1 MKNIIKIALLFTV
14 MGSYGQT
21 TTKNYVKETTRRTAS
36 VNTGGGFVITAP
48 ANTHIS
54 ITTYYD
60 GLGRPVQI
68 VDQNSSPEDNKNIV
82 THIEYE
88 KNIGQTKQYLPF
100 LTTGYTTTS
109 SGGSF
114 PIVTT
119 TYKSDFVT
127 DAQPQ
132 TLSFYET
139 YNEWTPNPYSENR
152 KEASPRQRVLET
164 GFPGEPWAAS
174 IPSYYEA
181 SGWEA
186 SDWEAGNL
194 QENRN
199 TIRTSYA
206 LNNNNEVKRYSVTTS
221 FTDGAYKNNISENGF
236 YPVNSLTKTVV
247 KNENWKEGNGNNNTV
262 EEFKDSRGNIVL
274 KRNYNDGQAHD
285 TYYVYNDLDLLAFV
299 IPPMANGSVLGDHLE
314 KWCYQYNYD
323 AKKRLIEKK
332 LPQKEWEY
340 IVYDKVDRVV
350 MTGPVYNPFGDGTK
364 GWLITKYDVFGRSV
378 YTGYYAA
385 STFSSAERNSLSLN
399 NFTIESKLGSN
410 TTIDGI
416 TTRYTNTSFPTNFK
430 LLSVNYYDNYTY
442 PNAPT
447 AFPTIENQTVNTAV
461 KGQLTGTWTRVLTT
475 ASSTAGNLSYSLYD
489 DKYRVIRSY
498 SQNHLGG
505 YTQVDSQLTFTGL
518 PSKTVTYQKQNSSA
532 TVLTI
537 TDVFTYDRRDRLTK
551 QTEQIGTGSVETIVS
566 NVYDVLGVLITKN
579 VGGTTGNLQKV
590 DYKYNIR
597 GWLTDINNAEMDFVD
612 SENDLFQFKINYNRF
627 AMQNVNLFNGN
638 ISSVWVRTKVDNS
651 FKGYVYWY
659 DHLNRLTQA
668 KNMYYHRP
676 GGWQI
681 GQRMDDSYGEA
692 ATYDRNGNILTMKRT
707 GELLDEQQALPV
719 DDLTYTYNG
728 NQLQTVTD
736 ATNNDD
742 GFKDGNKTG
751 DDYLY
756 DTFGN
761 ITQDKNKGITG
772 ISYNHLNLPYQVTFG
787 NGSNIK
793 YTYDAAGTR
802 LKKQVQP
809 SGGALVTTDYVNGFQ
824 YTNNVLKFFP
834 QPEGYVEFKNNQYLY
849 TYQYK
854 DHLGNIRLTYR
865 DGYRNHPTLEYAKD
879 GVIQV
884 TEIIE
889 ENNYYP
895 FGLKQKGNDLPD
907 YSVTNKYKYA
917 YGSKELNDE
926 LGLDLYDFGAR
937 NYDAAIGRW
946 LNVDPLAE
954 NSRRWTPYNYAYN
967 NPIFFVDPDGMQS
980 INFLD
985 DPIHDR
991 QGNLIGD
998 DGKTDGKAYVVQG
1011 KVEDRVRE
1019 ATASGQF
1026 YTGDLELGTNGAS
1039 IPTGEVFNSVV
1050 DSVNDTETSKV
1061 EHGGHSLTGENKT
1074 TRWDPG
1080 PEYKEEQVATRPGA
1094 DATFNASAGIR
1105 PYVVNGKRL
1114 LLDLGTVEFAWH
1126 AHPKIKSPNGLR
1138 LGSSDP
1144 SGWRKGS
1151 QRGDI
1156 PEMEKHISSGFKGTA
1171 FTIGLRDKNVQFYNG
1186 KSSYLKISY
1195 DVFKKIGGKK

>member
-1 MKNIIKIALLFTV
+1 MKNIIKIALLLAV

-21 TTKNYVKETTRRTAS
+21 TTKNYIKETTRRTAS
-36 VNTGGGFVITAP
+36 VNTGGGFVITPP

-54 ITTYYD
+54 TTTYYD

-88 KNIGQTKQYLPF
+88 KNIGQTKEYLPF

-127 DAQPQ
+127 DAKPQ

-152 KEASPRQRVLET
+152 KEASPRKRVLET

-206 LNNNNEVKRYSVTTS
+206 LNNNNEVKRYTVTTS

-247 KNENWKEGNGNNNTV
+247 KNENWKDGNGSNNTV

-299 IPPMANGSVLGDHLE
+299 ILPMANGSVLGDHLE

-332 LPQKEWEY
+332 LPQKDWEY
-340 IVYDKVDRVV
+340 IVYDKSDRVV

-364 GWLITKYDVFGRSV
+364 GWVITKYDVFGRSV

-385 STFSSAERNSLSLN
+385 STFSSSDRNTLAQN

-447 AFPTIENQTVNTAV
+447 AFPTIETQTVNTAV
-461 KGQLTGTWTRVLTT
+461 KGQLTGSWTRVLTT

-505 YTQVDSQLTFTGL
+505 YTQVDSQLTFTGI
-518 PSKTVTYQKQNSSA
+518 PSKTVTYQKQNASA

-566 NVYDVLGVLITKN
+566 NVYDALGVLITKN

-612 SENDLFQFKINYNRF
+612 SENDLFQYKINYDRF

-692 ATYDRNGNILTMKRT
+692 ATYDKNGNILTMKRT

-736 ATNNDD
+736 TTNNTD
-742 GFKDGNKTG
+742 GFKDGNTTG
-751 DDYLY
+751 TDYFY
-756 DTFGN
+756 DSFGN
-761 ITQDKNKGITG
+761 ITQDLNKGITAV
-772 ISYNHLNLPYQVTFG
+772 SYNHLSLPYQVTFA
-787 NGSNIK
+787 NGGKIN

-802 LKKQVQP
+802 LSKKVQP

-824 YTNNVLKFFP
+824 YENNVLQFFP
-834 QPEGYVEFKNNQYLY
+834 HAEGYVKRNANNTYLY
-849 TYQYK
+849 AYQYK
-854 DHLGNIRLTYR
+854 DHLGNIRLS
-865 DGYRNHPTLEYAKD
+865 YAD
-879 GVIQV
+879 VNGNGTIQPAS
-884 TEIIE
+884 EILE

-895 FGLKQKGNDLPD
+895 FGLKHKGYNEIAN
-907 YSVTNKYKYA
+907 SNRSENAEKYKYNK
-917 YGSKELNDE
+917 KEWQDE
-926 LGLDLYDFGAR
+926 LGLNWYNYGWR
-937 NYDAAIGRW
+937 NYDPAISRW
-946 LNVDPLAE
+946 LNPDPLLNDLKFTFNDNDVDEDDREEVYKAITTKLE
-954 NSRRWTPYNYAYN
+954 TGDGIYNTDNLNPYGYGYN
-967 NPIFFVDPDGMQS
+967 NPVSFDDPDGRCPGCFIGGILGAAADYGMQVASNYMQGSSGMDAWTKNINVSS
-980 INFLD
+980 IALSAAEGALTQGGSAVRKLAVKGVVLAANNVVEVKTSNTGKIVTKTETNAKNVVKNMVVDATVNKATKGMGNKGVKELSKVGVNKGVVAKAVKSTIKASGGKVTSKVNQNVKAASKEVINQTGKTIENTAKAITIEPVSNFK
-985 DPIHDR
+985 
-991 QGNLIGD
+991 
-998 DGKTDGKAYVVQG
+998 GKTD
-1011 KVEDRVRE
+1011 
-1019 ATASGQF
+1019 
-1026 YTGDLELGTNGAS
+1026 
-1039 IPTGEVFNSVV
+1039 
-1050 DSVNDTETSKV
+1050 
-1061 EHGGHSLTGENKT
+1061 
-1074 TRWDPG
+1074 
-1080 PEYKEEQVATRPGA
+1080 
-1094 DATFNASAGIR
+1094 
-1105 PYVVNGKRL
+1105 
-1114 LLDLGTVEFAWH
+1114 
-1126 AHPKIKSPNGLR
+1126 
-1138 LGSSDP
+1138 
-1144 SGWRKGS
+1144 
-1151 QRGDI
+1151 
-1156 PEMEKHISSGFKGTA
+1156 EK
-1171 FTIGLRDKNVQFYNG
+1171 
-1186 KSSYLKISY
+1186 
-1195 DVFKKIGGKK
+1195 